1 MTIKKNLRERFFL
14 IISTSGGAGHTR
26 AAEALLKAA
35 SNSRYPIRAE
45 HHDCLDFT
53 SKLFKR
59 MYADSYLEMVN
70 RVPEL
75 WGYLYSKSEAKPYR
89 KKQMLEFFDYFNYR
103 QYVRFLQSSNAD
115 AIICT
120 HFLPFI
126 SISTELLQQGIT
138 TPIFAATTDFD
149 VHQYWV
155 DPIVKRYFVYHEES
169 AWQLQ
174 GKGVEKKHISVTGI
188 PLMNEF
194 SKRQNK
200 EKAQSSLGLRKK
212 SFTVLILSGGFGV
225 GRVEEIVQHTLKTL
239 EKHTKRH
246 FNLLIVCGKNEALK
260 ANIEK
265 MNVPTNVTDRVFGF
279 VNNIHELMDASDV
292 LISKSGGLTSAE
304 AMAKGLPIII
314 VDPIPGQESRN
325 AGIIVEFGA
334 GWQALD
340 HHNLRFKLDK
350 IIQNPEMLATA
361 RTATK
366 RLARPHAARDILESV
381 YTFVS
386 QNS

>member
-26 AAEALLKAA
+26 AAEALVQAA
-35 SNSRYPIRAE
+35 ATSRLPIRAE
-45 HHDCLDFT
+45 HYDCLDFT

-59 MYADSYLEMVN
+59 MYADSYLQMVN

-75 WGYLYSKSEAKPYR
+75 WGYLYSKSESRPYR
-89 KKQMLEFFDYFNYR
+89 KKQLLEFFDYFNYR
-103 QYVRFLQSSNAD
+103 QYLRFLQSANAD
-115 AIICT
+115 AVICT

-126 SISTELLQQGIT
+126 SISNELLRSGVT
-138 TPIFAATTDFD
+138 TPMFAATTDFD

-174 GKGVEKKHISVTGI
+174 GKGVEKERISVKGI

-194 SKRQNK
+194 SQRQQK
-200 EKAQSSLGLRKK
+200 EKVQASLGLRKK
-212 SFTVLILSGGFGV
+212 SFTVLVLSGGFGV
-225 GRVEEIVQHTLKTL
+225 GRVEEIVQNTLKAFEL
-239 EKHTKRH
+239 HTQRH
-246 FNLLIVCGKNEALK
+246 FNLLIVCGKNDALR
-260 ANIEK
+260 ANVERVT
-265 MNVPTNVTDRVFGF
+265 VPANVTAQVFGF
-279 VNNIHELMDASDV
+279 VNNIHDLMDASDI

-304 AMAKGLPIII
+304 AMAKGLPMII

-325 AGIIVEFGA
+325 AGIIVEYGA

-340 HHNLRFKLDK
+340 HHNLSFKLDK
-350 IIQNPEMLATA
+350 IIQDPGMLATA

-366 RLARPHAARDILESV
+366 QLAKPHAARDILENV
-381 YTFVS
+381 YAS
-386 QNS
+386 ISHKP